1 MPTFTLEQYFRRI
14 QFHGDAKA
22 DLNTV
27 AAMMRGQL
35 MNVPFENLD
44 VQAGKIISLDH
55 NAIVEKILERQRG
68 GYCYEV
74 NGLFA
79 MALDALHIP
88 YFFVA
93 ARPLAHGPKKPKTHM
108 AIIVTFGAEQWLCDC
123 GYGGY
128 GIRAPIRLHP
138 TGTEVNQD
146 GELFMLSVN
155 AEQEMVLKTCIQGV
169 WEPQYS
175 FNLSPQIWVDF
186 IPANYYN
193 STHHDSI
200 FVRKLLVVICTAT
213 GRKILFSNSLKII
226 SNGQQEK
233 YSVTPENRAT
243 ILRDEFGLIPENLF
257 AT

>member
-1 MPTFTLEQYFRRI
+1 MTAFTLNQYLKRI
-14 QFHGDAKA
+14 QFHGEVGANLD
-22 DLNTV
+22 TV
-27 AAMMRGQL
+27 AAMMRCQL

-44 VQAGKIISLDH
+44 VQAGKIIALEH
-55 NAIVEKILERQRG
+55 HAIVEKILDRQRG

-93 ARPLAHGPKKPKTHM
+93 ARPLAHGAKKPKTHM
-108 AIIVTFGAEQWLCDC
+108 AIIVSFGAEQWLCDC

-128 GIRAPIRLHP
+128 GIRAPLHLNSSDI
-138 TGTEVNQD
+138 EVNQD
-146 GELFMLSVN
+146 GELFMLSAN
-155 AEQEMVLKTCIQGV
+155 SDNEMVLKSCIHGE

-175 FNLSPQIWVDF
+175 FDLSPQIWTDF

-200 FVRKLLVVICTAT
+200 FVRKLLVVICTAS
-213 GRKILFSNSLKII
+213 GRKILFGNSLKII
-226 SNGQQEK
+226 NHGQQEK
-233 YSVTPENRAT
+233 RLLTPENRAT
-243 ILRDEFGLIPENLF
+243 ILREEFGLMPE
-257 AT
+257 